1 MLLEEERQK
10 LEREVNRKYS
20 QAEVYIKDLEN
31 EIYQAP
37 ISFQAGM
44 NREIKQLKF
53 DLESIILNLQ
63 HKSSYMRQASYG
75 RGSTSRYSSNHQE
88 KGQSNMLFGQQ
99 SMQRASESITR
110 SKIIAAES
118 EDIGNEVLNNLGQ
131 QREQLH
137 NTRDRLEH
145 TDTELS
151 RTARLLRSINVNIL
165 SNKIFLI
172 CLIFLEL
179 GVIGYLIYRDFIQ

>member
-1 MLLEEERQK
+1 MPEERQK